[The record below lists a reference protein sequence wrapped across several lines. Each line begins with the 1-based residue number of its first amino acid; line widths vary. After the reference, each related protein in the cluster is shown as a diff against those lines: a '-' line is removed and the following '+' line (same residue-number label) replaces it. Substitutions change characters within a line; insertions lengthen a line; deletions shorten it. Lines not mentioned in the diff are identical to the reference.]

1 MLWRPRSLLQLVLIG
16 FFTVMAPLC
25 VAIFYTVHAFD
36 RFAVNNSQMTQHLV
50 ALTRSSQLLQSELLD
65 LERSAGQYQALGGVK
80 LRLLFDQGLERLGS
94 RLDEMESLVDAD
106 LRFYLLSLTAAL
118 EPLRLDPPAAVE
130 PFNPNPVRAIF
141 DKVNVLSLKLR
152 HFSQLYVDAEL
163 EQQGLDGAEVK
174 RSLVWMLSLLVLLTL
189 VAVLFFTYWINRPVR
204 QLEREIGR
212 LGRGDFSQSIRIKG
226 PQEMKLL
233 GEKLEWLRGKLNE
246 LDTQKQQFL
255 RHMSHELK
263 TPLASLREGA
273 DLMAEGVVGS
283 LDSRQLEIVEI
294 IQQNSTELQRLIENL
309 LDYNQLQQHRQLNTA
324 RVDIAA
330 LWSEL
335 LASYSIT
342 IERKALRVSSAGE
355 SLCWIADPA
364 KLRTLLDNLL
374 SNAISYSPAAGEVQ
388 IEWYLSDATLICEVC
403 NSGEAIVAADAAQIF
418 EPFFQ
423 GRNKRSGAI
432 KGSGIG
438 LSVAR
443 ECVAVHQGSLQLVPG
458 KRLPICF
465 RLILPMLEEPS

>member
-25 VAIFYTVHAFD
+25 VAIFYTVQAFD
-36 RFAVNNSQMTQHLV
+36 RLSVNNSQMTEQLV

-65 LERSAGQYQALGGVK
+65 LERSAGQYQALGGEK
-80 LRLLFDQGLERLGS
+80 LQLLFEQGLERIGS
-94 RLDEMESLVDAD
+94 RLDEIESLVDTD

-118 EPLRLDPPAAVE
+118 EPLRLAMRAAVE
-130 PFNPNPVRAIF
+130 PFDPDAGRSMF
-141 DKVNVLSLKLR
+141 DRINSMSLELR
-152 HFSQLYVDAEL
+152 HASQQYVDAQL
-163 EQQGLDGAEVK
+163 EQQVLDGAEIK

-189 VAVLFFTYWINRPVR
+189 LAVLFFTYWINRPVR

-212 LGRGDFSQSIRIKG
+212 LGRGDFSRRIRIKG
-226 PQEMKLL
+226 PQELQLL
-233 GEKLEWLRGKLNE
+233 GEKLEWLRDRLNE
-246 LDTQKQQFL
+246 LDAQKQQFL

-283 LDSRQLEIVEI
+283 LDSRQHEIVEI

-309 LDYNQLQQHRQLNTA
+309 LDYNQLQHHRQLKTA
-324 RVDIAA
+324 VVDIPA

-335 LASYSIT
+335 LAGYAIT
-342 IERKALRVSSAGE
+342 IERKKLRISSTGE
-355 SLCWIADPA
+355 PLCWIADPA

-374 SNAISYSPAAGEVQ
+374 SNAISYSPPAGEVQ
-388 IEWYLSDATLICEVC
+388 IEWWLSGTTLICDVR
-403 NSGEAIVAADAAQIF
+403 NSGEAITAADAAQIF

-438 LSVAR
+438 LSVAL
-443 ECVAVHQGSLQLVPG
+443 ECVAVHEGSLQLVPDD
-458 KRLPICF
+458 RLPVCF
-465 RLILPMLEEPS
+465 RLMLPILEEQR